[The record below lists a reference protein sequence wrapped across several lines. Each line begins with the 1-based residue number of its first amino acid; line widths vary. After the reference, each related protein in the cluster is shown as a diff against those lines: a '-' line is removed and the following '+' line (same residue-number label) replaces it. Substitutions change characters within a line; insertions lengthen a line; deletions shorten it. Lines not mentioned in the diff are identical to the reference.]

1 MLENKFLYQTTP
13 EVSKNVPTDLQRT
26 QEARNEY
33 GDWQTSFEFACLVC
47 RYLKRQG
54 VNPQIIIE
62 PTCGKGNFIKAAIAT
77 FDNLEEIYGVEIYK
91 PYLDELKIYTDTLNH
106 VDVHL
111 LNHDVFTFNFNEI
124 KRQIQGKNILI
135 LGNPPWVTN
144 SELSKNN
151 SENIPTKYN
160 YRDARGIEAITGKGN
175 FDIAESICNLLIEN
189 FTQREGDTYMALLVK
204 NSVIKNIIEHQHH
217 LGYRIS
223 GINQISFDAKKE
235 FDVSVSASL
244 FSCKIGDG
252 KDDYCSCFDI
262 YTEKQLN
269 SYGWVKENFVSDI
282 EQYNKTSQI
291 DGKSQFI
298 WRSGIKHDCS
308 KVMELTPKEDGL
320 YNGLG
325 EVVNIEDNSVYPFI
339 KSSDIGNGFSG
350 KVRKYLVLPHLNLTE
365 PSTAMKQRLPI
376 AYAYLER
383 HGDLLDGRKSSIYK
397 KKPRF
402 AVFGLGD
409 YSFKPYKVVISAL
422 YKSLRFSLLTPMD
435 NKVVMLDDTC
445 YMLGFDNLAYAKI
458 TYSILNS
465 QLVQQFIS
473 TVSFA
478 DAKRV
483 VSTELL
489 MRIDLFKALELLHD
503 NMNIEGVTESDI
515 QQYQKYLNSKKHV
528 ESTSLFDDI
537 TIENNSSTFS
547 GQPGKQH
554 KQKNNTKESKHLQL
568 NFLDLFDQYELE
580 PITENYMVREDIA
593 VAYGTRHIHYQLPI
607 DLTKNLLICNVKKD
621 NWEQYLDGTAKIYYT
636 GKKFPTTVA
645 LNKLYYFMPYLS
657 GKGIRDLYYIKIA
670 RLGYRKEGQV
680 GEDKNDLRLVFEIER
695 VGQLFDDYKKVTLE
709 IWRTFTDTTISKVIG
724 RQ

>member
-1 MLENKFLYQTTP
+1 MLENKLLYQTTLDT
-13 EVSKNVPTDLQRT
+13 SIDVPTDSRRT

-33 GDWQTSFEFACLVC
+33 GDWQTSYEFACLVC
-47 RYLKRQG
+47 RYLIRQG
-54 VNPQIIIE
+54 VNPQVVIE

-91 PYLDELKIYTDTLNH
+91 PYLDELKVYTDTLNN
-106 VDVHL
+106 VSVHL
-111 LNHDVFTFNFNEI
+111 FNHDVFTFNFNVI
-124 KRQIQGKNILI
+124 KHKIQRKNILI

-189 FTQREGDTYMALLVK
+189 FTHREGDTYMALLVK
-204 NSVIKNIIEHQHH
+204 NSVIKNIIQHQHP

-223 GINQISFDAKKE
+223 GINQLSFDAKKE

-244 FSCKIGDG
+244 FSCKVGEG
-252 KDDYCSCFDI
+252 KEDYCSCYDI
-262 YTEKQLN
+262 YAEKQLN
-269 SYGWVKENFVSDI
+269 SYGWVKDCFVSDI
-282 EQYNKTSQI
+282 EQYNETSQI
-291 DGKSQFI
+291 DGKSQFV

-365 PSTAMKQRLPI
+365 SSTAMKQRLPI

-383 HGDLLDGRKSSIYK
+383 HGNLLDGRKSSIYK

-422 YKSLRFSLLTPMD
+422 YKSLKFTLLTPID

-473 TVSFA
+473 TISFA

-489 MRIDLFKALELLHD
+489 MRVDLLKAFELLYD
-503 NMNIEGVTESDI
+503 TMTIEGVSESDI
-515 QQYQKYLNSKKHV
+515 QQYYKYLKSKNQGD
-528 ESTSLFDDI
+528 SPLLFDDFNLED
-537 TIENNSSTFS
+537 TSESFA

-554 KQKNNTKESKHLQL
+554 KQKGRSTDSNHLQL
-568 NFLDLFDQYELE
+568 NLLYLFDKYKFE
-580 PITENYMVREDIA
+580 PITQNGMLREATQIE
-593 VAYGTRHIHYQLPI
+593 YGTKRNHNQLPI
-607 DLTKNLLICNVKKD
+607 DLTKHLLICNVQKG
-621 NWEQYLDGTAKIYYT
+621 NWGQYLEESAKISYVC
-636 GKKFPTTVA
+636 KKFPTTVA
-645 LNKLYYFMPYLS
+645 LNKLYYFMPYFP
-657 GKGIRDLYYIKIA
+657 GKGIRDLYFIKIV
-670 RLGYRKEGQV
+670 RLCYQNGQEN
-680 GEDKNDLRLVFEIER
+680 EDKKDLYLMFEIER
-695 VGQLFDDYKKVTLE
+695 IGQLFDDYKKVKLE
-709 IWRTFTDTTISKVIG
+709 IWRTFTDTTMEKFALPK
-724 RQ
+724 

>member
-13 EVSKNVPTDLQRT
+13 EVSKNVPTDMQRT

-33 GDWQTSFEFACLVC
+33 GDWQTSFEFACFVC

-91 PYLDELKIYTDTLNH
+91 PYLDELKIYTDTLNN
-106 VDVHL
+106 VSIHL
-111 LNHDVFTFNFNEI
+111 FNHDVFTYNFNDI
-124 KRQIQGKNILI
+124 KRKIQGKNVLI

-204 NSVIKNIIEHQHH
+204 NSVIKNIIEHQHP

-269 SYGWVKENFVSDI
+269 SYGWVRDCFVSDI
-282 EQYNKTSQI
+282 EKYHATSQI

-308 KVMELTPKEDGL
+308 EVMELTPKEDGL

-325 EVVNIEDNSVYPFI
+325 EIVNIEDNSLYPFI

-422 YKSLRFSLLTPMD
+422 YKSLRFSLLTPID

-489 MRIDLFKALELLHD
+489 MRIDLLKALELLHD

-515 QQYQKYLNSKKHV
+515 QQYQMYLNSKKHV

-554 KQKNNTKESKHLQL
+554 KQKSNSKESKHLQL
-568 NFLDLFDQYELE
+568 NLFDLYEQYGEE
-580 PITENYMVREDIA
+580 PLVENSMLHESAEIQ
-593 VAYGTRHIHYQLPI
+593 YGTSRIHYPFSI

>member
-91 PYLDELKIYTDTLNH
+91 PYLDELKIYTDTLNN
-106 VDVHL
+106 VSVHL
-111 LNHDVFTFNFNEI
+111 FNHDVFTYNFNDI
-124 KRQIQGKNILI
+124 KRKIQGKNVLI

-204 NSVIKNIIEHQHH
+204 NSVIKNIIEHQHP

-262 YTEKQLN
+262 YAEKQLN

-422 YKSLRFSLLTPMD
+422 YKSLRFSLLTPID

-515 QQYQKYLNSKKHV
+515 QQYQMYLNCKNHV
-528 ESTSLFDDI
+528 ESPSLFDDI
-537 TIENNSSTFS
+537 TVENNSSTFS

-554 KQKNNTKESKHLQL
+554 KQKSNSKESKHLQL

-593 VAYGTRHIHYQLPI
+593 VAYGTKHTHRQLPL

-670 RLGYRKEGQV
+670 RLGYRKEEQDN
-680 GEDKNDLRLVFEIER
+680 EDKNDLRLVFEIER
-695 VGQLFDDYKKVTLE
+695 VGQLFDDYKKVKLE
-709 IWRTFTDTTISKVIG
+709 IWRTFTDTSMERLINL
-724 RQ
+724 